1 MSYSKKL
8 VPKMFCKVCQDAGKS
23 ESEYTT
29 HYVRSRDRSGNSTV
43 TCPILLQTECRF
55 CYTKGH
61 TTKYCPA
68 IAAKNKERGG
78 AMVFPEIHVPAKEQ
92 KKTSAK
98 EPIKI
103 PTTNKKV
110 FHGFSALANLDSG
123 DEDYFSALA
132 NLDSGDKDESLIQAK
147 PAPKTHPS
155 WADIATVA
163 TKPAIVPQAV
173 DPYENYTLLTQTVV
187 HKRRYEEDPSP
198 KSIPIPTRKV
208 HCNWADAE
216 SSESDDDNASDNEW
230 EY

>member
-29 HYVRSRDRSGNSTV
+29 HYVRSRDRGGNSTV

-98 EPIKI
+98 EPIKL

-110 FHGFSALANLDSG
+110 FPSFAALANLDSD
-123 DEDYFSALA
+123 DEDEAVV
-132 NLDSGDKDESLIQAK
+132 EVK
-147 PAPKTHPS
+147 PAPKTQLS

-216 SSESDDDNASDNEW
+216 SSESDDDDNAPDNECT
-230 EY
+230 Y

>member
-1 MSYSKKL
+1 MSYSKK
-8 VPKMFCKVCQDAGKS
+8 VATKMFCKVCQDAGKS

-43 TCPILLQTECRF
+43 TCPLLLQTECRF

-68 IAAKNKERGG
+68 IAAKNKESGG
-78 AMVFPEIHVPAKEQ
+78 AQVFPEIRVPAKDQ

-98 EPIKI
+98 EPIKL
-103 PTTNKKV
+103 PTTNKKM
-110 FHGFSALANLDSG
+110 FRGFSALANLDSD
-123 DEDYFSALA
+123 DED
-132 NLDSGDKDESLIQAK
+132 EQLIQAK
-147 PAPKTHPS
+147 PAPKTQLS

-173 DPYENYTLLTQTVV
+173 DPYENYTRLTQTVG
-187 HKRRYEEDPSP
+187 HKTRYEEDIPP

-216 SSESDDDNASDNEW
+216 SSDSEDDFTSDNEW
-230 EY
+230 IY

>member
-1 MSYSKKL
+1 MSYSKMTTA
-8 VPKMFCKVCQDAGKS
+8 KMFCKVCQDAGKS
-23 ESEYTT
+23 EKEYTA
-29 HYVRSRDRSGNSTV
+29 HCLRSRNRNGTFVV
-43 TCPILLQTECRF
+43 TCPLLLQTECRF

-68 IAAKNKERGG
+68 IAAKNNERYGR
-78 AMVFPEIHVPAKEQ
+78 AHEQ

-216 SSESDDDNASDNEW
+216 SSESDDDDNAPDNECT
-230 EY
+230 Y